1 MRWFALLVC
10 SALLGCASQLTTI
23 SPGQSLNDAAFE
35 PRPDPVNT
43 DVFAA
48 SPAMKRFLHVDLE
61 PKLLRMGLLEG
72 LIDAI
77 MTTDQLKLRYDAS
90 VTRTAAEAFEQ
101 RAGNCISLIIMTAAM
116 AKELNLPM
124 QFQQVYAEE
133 IWSRDRDILLRSGHV
148 NLTLRRRQI
157 DESSIWFSRSHTFTV
172 DFLSDEEVRGYRS
185 IVIEEPTV
193 VAMFMNNRAA
203 EDLAR
208 GQLDDAYWWARAAVL
223 KDSEFLPAYN
233 TLAVIYRRH
242 GDLAHAERLSR
253 MLLAQEPDNPTFIA
267 NLATVLRA
275 AGRQQEA
282 LVMTEK
288 LQRIEPY
295 PPFHFVDQGRNALDS
310 GDLDAAIALFKREL
324 ARDEYNH
331 AAHFGLALAYTR
343 RGDFAS
349 AREHLTVAM
358 ENSVTIRDHDR
369 YAAKLERLRAHLDR
383 LPPERE
389 RTINPNGS

>member
-10 SALLGCASQLTTI
+10 STLLGCASQLTNI
-23 SPGQSLNDAAFE
+23 SPDQTLNDAAFE
-35 PRPDPVNT
+35 PRADPVNT

-48 SPAMKRFLHVDLE
+48 SAAMKQFLHVDLE
-61 PKLLRMGLLEG
+61 PKLNRMGLLEG

-77 MTTDQLKLRYDAS
+77 MTTDQLKLKYDAS

-116 AKELNLPM
+116 AKELNLPV

-133 IWSRDRDILLRSGHV
+133 IWSRDSDILLSSGHV

-157 DESSIWFSRSHTFTV
+157 DESSSWFSRSRTFTV
-172 DFLSDEEVRGYRS
+172 DFLPDEEVRGYRS
-185 IVIEEPTV
+185 SVIEEHTV

-203 EDLAR
+203 ESLAR
-208 GQLDDAYWWARAAVL
+208 GRLDDAYWWARAAVL

-242 GDLAHAERLSR
+242 GDLAHAERLAR
-253 MLLAQEPDNPTFIA
+253 MLLAREPDNPTFIA
-267 NLATVLRA
+267 NLATVLRT
-275 AGRQQEA
+275 AGKQQEA
-282 LVMTEK
+282 LALTEK
-288 LQRIEPY
+288 LRRIEPY
-295 PPFHFVDQGRNALDS
+295 PPFYFVDQGRNALDS
-310 GDLDAAIALFKREL
+310 GSLDAAIALFKREL

-331 AAHFGLALAYTR
+331 AAHFGLALAYNR

-349 AREHLTVAM
+349 AQEHLTVAM
-358 ENSVTIRDHDR
+358 ENSVTPRDHDR
-369 YAAKLERLRAHLDR
+369 YAAKLERLRAHLDQ
-383 LPPERE
+383 LPSERE
-389 RTINPNGS
+389 RTLNPNGS

>member
-10 SALLGCASQLTTI
+10 STLLGCASQLTNI
-23 SPGQSLNDAAFE
+23 SPDQTLNDAAFE
-35 PRPDPVNT
+35 PRADPVNT

-48 SPAMKRFLHVDLE
+48 SAAMKQFLHVDLE
-61 PKLLRMGLLEG
+61 PKLRRMGLLEG

-77 MTTDQLKLRYDAS
+77 MTADQLKLKYDAS

-116 AKELNLPM
+116 AKELNLPV

-133 IWSRDRDILLRSGHV
+133 IWSRDSDILLSSGHV
-148 NLTLRRRQI
+148 NLTLKRRQI

-185 IVIEEPTV
+185 SVIEEHTV
-193 VAMFMNNRAA
+193 VAMFMNNRSA
-203 EDLAR
+203 ESLSR

-233 TLAVIYRRH
+233 TLAVIYHRH
-242 GDLAHAERLSR
+242 GDLDHAERLAR
-253 MLLAQEPDNPTFIA
+253 MLLAREPDNPTFIA
-267 NLATVLRA
+267 NLATVLRTA
-275 AGRQQEA
+275 DRPQEA
-282 LVMTEK
+282 LALAEK
-288 LQRIEPY
+288 LRRIEPY
-295 PPFHFVDQGRNALDS
+295 PPFYFVDQGRNALDS
-310 GDLDAAIALFKREL
+310 GNLDAAIALFKREL

-331 AAHFGLALAYTR
+331 AAHFGLALAYNR
-343 RGDFAS
+343 RGDFSS

-358 ENSVTIRDHDR
+358 ENSVTLRDHDR
-369 YAAKLERLRAHLDR
+369 YAAKLERLRAHVDQ
-383 LPPERE
+383 LPSERE
-389 RTINPNGS
+389 RALNPNGS